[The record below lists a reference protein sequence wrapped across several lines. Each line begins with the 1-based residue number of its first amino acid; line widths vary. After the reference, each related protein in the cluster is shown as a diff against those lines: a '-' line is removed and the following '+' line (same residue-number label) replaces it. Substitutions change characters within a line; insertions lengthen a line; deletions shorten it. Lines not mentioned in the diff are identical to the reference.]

1 MTGRAML
8 RFLPIGLTLALVLA
22 ACGGSGKKTVTST
35 APGTR
40 TVRVYFLRSGFV
52 QPVARTVVP
61 GPTGV
66 PGTLAALYGGPTRAE
81 QGELGLSTQ
90 VPIDNSYLR
99 IAFSGDPRA
108 GLLTF
113 RLPHTTRAELAQLVY
128 TLSQFPASR
137 KLRING
143 KTYSRA
149 DFEDVTPAILVESP
163 LPFTR
168 VSSPL
173 RVSGTANTFEATF
186 QYELKDETGKL
197 LAKHFVTA
205 TSGNGVRGTYDV
217 SIPFSVAGPTKVT
230 LTVYEASAENGSRVN
245 QVDIP
250 LTLAP

>member
-1 MTGRAML
+1 M
-8 RFLPIGLTLALVLA
+8 
-22 ACGGSGKKTVTST
+22 
-35 APGTR
+35 
-40 TVRVYFLRSGFV
+40 RVYFLRNGFV

-66 PGTLAALYGGPTRAE
+66 PGTLASLYGGPTREE

-90 VPIDNSYLR
+90 VPVDNSYLS

-108 GLLTF
+108 GLLAF
-113 RLPHTTRAELAQLVY
+113 RLPHTTRSELAQLVY
-128 TLSQFPASR
+128 TLSQFPAGR

-143 KTYSRA
+143 KTYTRA
-149 DFEDVTPAILVESP
+149 DFEGETPAILVESP

-168 VSSPL
+168 ASSPL
-173 RVSGTANTFEATF
+173 RVTGTANTFEATF

-205 TSGNGVRGTYDV
+205 TSGNGVRGTYDI
-217 SIPFSVAGPTKVT
+217 SIPFTVSTPTKVV
-230 LTVYEASAENGSRVN
+230 LTVYEVSAENGAREN

-250 LTLAP
+250 LTLAPRVR